1 MNSWEEETRNMLR
14 AEMRRRGVNF
24 KALQERLE
32 ALGVHETSVNLSN
45 KMARG
50 KFSFAFALQ
59 CMAAMEEDLQ
69 QPARQSSGEKV
80 RARPKVAA
88 SSSRRS

>member
-1 MNSWEEETRNMLR
+1 MNSWEEEARNMLR
-14 AEMRRRGVNF
+14 AEMQRRGVNF

-32 ALGVHETSVNLSN
+32 ALGIHETSVNLSN

-59 CMAAMEEDLQ
+59 CMAAMEEDLR
-69 QPARQSSGEKV
+69 QPARRGSGEKL
-80 RARPKVAA
+80 RARPKAA
-88 SSSRRS
+88 GPSRQRS